1 MKRFLLSI
9 FMVLLCLTNLE
20 ASSSIG
26 SVKSIE
32 GNVKVKNEG
41 SFKKSKVKVGLELKK
56 GDLITTGK
64 KASAV
69 INLSD
74 GSTLVLDKSST
85 LFFASVKLTEQQQ
98 GRVYYKITSRDS
110 KNAIKVKTPFAI
122 IGIKGTTFV
131 VNVGDKSSVK
141 LKEGLVGIQS
151 MKEEFELYRKAI
163 RAEYNNYV
171 NKQQSEYEKF
181 LSEQNKGK
189 AELTKEFDLQA
200 GNTISF
206 DGQKVDEKA
215 FSKDDDAEFEHFEKL
230 IGSIK

>member
-1 MKRFLLSI
+1 MKNFLLSI
-9 FMVLLCLTNLE
+9 FIVLFCLVNLE
-20 ASSSIG
+20 ASVSIG
-26 SVKSIE
+26 SVKSMD

-41 SFKKSKVKVGLELKK
+41 SFKKSKVKVGLEIKK

-64 KASAV
+64 KANAV
-69 INLSD
+69 IKLAD

-85 LFFASVKLTEQQQ
+85 LFFASVKLTEQQK
-98 GRVYYKITSRDS
+98 GKVYYQITSRDS

-131 VNVGDKSSVK
+131 VSVGEKSSVK

-151 MKEEFELYRKAI
+151 IKEEFELYRKAI

-171 NKQQSEYEKF
+171 SKQQADYEKF

-189 AELTKEFDLQA
+189 AEITKEFDLQA
-200 GNTISF
+200 GNTIVF
-206 DGQKVDEKA
+206 DGQKVDEKT